1 MWTLHSEDKT
11 IPYVP
16 GYLILKIFIGL
27 GCALNN
33 IQTPQVFTN
42 INVRYM
48 IFKKKMYKNENGSI
62 EHVKAY
68 IYCIICVNN
77 CICSSQKIILALARI
92 IDCNFTIWH
101 LFHSFFHSLSH
112 LFWCFCR
119 TLACIMTD
127 IWKKLWWHWKRTQN
141 SGKSWKKQMSLTL
154 RFLKIL
160 FCTISLIIR
169 ESYG

>member
-16 GYLILKIFIGL
+16 GYLILKFFIGL

-101 LFHSFFHSLSH
+101 LFHSFFSFSLTFVLVFLQDTGLH
-112 LFWCFCR
+112 YDRYLKEVVM
-119 TLACIMTD
+119 TLEEDPEFRKKLEEANVTD
-127 IWKKLWWHWKRTQN
+127 IKVFKN
-141 SGKSWKKQMSLTL
+141 S
-154 RFLKIL
+154 FLYYFINN
-160 FCTISLIIR
+160 
-169 ESYG
+169 

>member
-1 MWTLHSEDKT
+1 MWTLYSEDKT

-77 CICSSQKIILALARI
+77 CICSSQKNILALARI

-101 LFHSFFHSLSH
+101 LFHFFFILSH
-112 LFWCFCR
+112 ICFGVFAGHW
-119 TLACIMTD
+119 LA
-127 IWKKLWWHWKRTQN
+127 LWQISERSCDDTRRGPRIQEKVGRSKCHWH
-141 SGKSWKKQMSLTL
+141 
-154 RFLKIL
+154 
-160 FCTISLIIR
+160 
-169 ESYG
+169 